1 MRQLDH
7 LDAPRA
13 EKEDGAAVRD
23 AWDREPGHGTK
34 RRIDLQAGGQDPP
47 DLGQETLPLLRVPL
61 LGDVHAHRYRAGDP
75 ALLITKGVGVVQDR
89 LAPTIRGL
97 DLDLFRRR
105 DFAPLEGPDQ
115 RPLVRLDASARV
127 GPPPL
132 ETPKA
137 VPTVGQSDDLAPDV
151 PHRRVLQGDVATC
164 IDDENANGEGVEDRL
179 QAMSLEIG
187 SLVLTLDLLEERGVA
202 RCRGS
207 RIARRVRGLLGGD
220 LLPGTPL
227 GLLDARGKPC
237 TSTPCREHREGN
249 GEDQQQDGHGRNGGQ
264 GSFQPPVCTVVEYGD
279 SDDGGVAR
287 STPRGDARCRT
298 LAALA
303 FEPRRQAQ
311 SFPGGARSD
320 ARTTRAIGPRID
332 PTYRSRSVP
341 RTAGSFHR
349 SSV

>member
-1 MRQLDH
+1 M
-7 LDAPRA
+7 PPESPA
-13 EKEDGAAVRD
+13 E
-23 AWDREPGHGTK
+23 EPQPAQHARTRTLVFQGV
-34 RRIDLQAGGQDPP
+34 LVAGGVLTFLFLLVELRDF
-47 DLGQETLPLLRVPL
+47 LTPLLLAAAGAVLVWPL
-61 LGDVHAHRYRAGDP
+61 REQHVVRSLLLAGGLLVLLWLFSTLGNVLLPFVAVYLLAYLLDP
-75 ALLITKGVGVVQDR
+75 AVGWAERRWR
-89 LAPTIRGL
+89 LPRWA
-97 DLDLFRRR
+97 
-105 DFAPLEGPDQ
+105 
-115 RPLVRLDASARV
+115 
-127 GPPPL
+127 
-132 ETPKA
+132 
-137 VPTVGQSDDLAPDV
+137 
-151 PHRRVLQGDVATC
+151 
-164 IDDENANGEGVEDRL
+164 
-179 QAMSLEIG
+179 G